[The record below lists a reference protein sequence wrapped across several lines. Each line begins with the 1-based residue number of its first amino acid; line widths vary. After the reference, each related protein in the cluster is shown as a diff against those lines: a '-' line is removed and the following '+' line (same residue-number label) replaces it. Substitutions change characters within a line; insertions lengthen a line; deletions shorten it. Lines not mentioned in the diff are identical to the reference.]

1 MTAEATVQSLQSA
14 VRRRL
19 WQGQFVAAARRALWG
34 SAVLMLLA
42 AVVHMA
48 ARRVHVDAVLSAL
61 VALWAM
67 TLAWAGL
74 RRPSDLVCALWAD
87 RHLGGASAFST
98 LLEMREGKAVSNDQA
113 MRWLERWT
121 EAKVPH
127 SLLLLGGRHESA
139 RLSKPLLA
147 MLVCTALATIVL
159 TLPGTVP
166 SAPQEPASPSATAAD
181 RLLPDAERP
190 ASADLVGAL
199 ASALRSADSRR
210 ASDRRD
216 DSLAPAA
223 TPGRSDAGTE
233 SRVAQTGT
241 APQGELAA
249 SGAPASGAASEA
261 APTAGAKP
269 TTSAGSGRDAGD
281 SRDERADT
289 GVSRVP
295 QSTMQAQR
303 RESSGRRPS
312 PERHADPDQLATFDE
327 EPPMHR
333 MTTAR
338 EVPNPAA
345 ATPPPATDAAP
356 LTPTKAAYV
365 YAWMKA
371 SRQRR

>member
-14 VRRRL
+14 VRHRL

-34 SAVLMLLA
+34 SAGLMLLA
-42 AVVHMA
+42 AVLHMA

-74 RRPSDLVCALWAD
+74 RRPSDSVCALWAD

-98 LLEMREGKAVSNDQA
+98 LLEMREGKAVPNDQA

-127 SLLLLGGRHESA
+127 SLRLLGGRHESA

-159 TLPGTVP
+159 TLPDTAP
-166 SAPQEPASPSATAAD
+166 SAPREPASPSATAAD

-199 ASALRSADSRR
+199 ASALRSGDSRR

-216 DSLAPAA
+216 DSRAPAA
-223 TPGRSDAGTE
+223 GPGRSDAGTE
-233 SRVAQTGT
+233 SRVAQSGT
-241 APQGELAA
+241 APPGEF
-249 SGAPASGAASEA
+249 STSSAPVSGAAGEA

-281 SRDERADT
+281 SRDERA

-303 RESSGRRPS
+303 RESSGRRPA
-312 PERHADPDQLATFDE
+312 PERQADPDQLATFDE
-327 EPPMHR
+327 EFPMHR
-333 MTTAR
+333 TTTGR
-338 EVPNPAA
+338 EVPDPAA

-356 LTPTKAAYV
+356 LTPTKAAYI

>member
-14 VRRRL
+14 VRHRL

-34 SAVLMLLA
+34 SAGLMLLA
-42 AVVHMA
+42 AVLHMA

-74 RRPSDLVCALWAD
+74 RRPSDSVCALWAD

-98 LLEMREGKAVSNDQA
+98 LLEMREGKAVPNDQA

-159 TLPGTVP
+159 TLPGTAP
-166 SAPQEPASPSATAAD
+166 SAPREPASPSATAAD

-199 ASALRSADSRR
+199 ASALRSTDSRR

-216 DSLAPAA
+216 DSRAPAA
-223 TPGRSDAGTE
+223 GPGRSDAGTE

-241 APQGELAA
+241 APPGEL
-249 SGAPASGAASEA
+249 STSSAPASGAAGEA

-281 SRDERADT
+281 SRDERADA

-303 RESSGRRPS
+303 RESSGRRPA
-312 PERHADPDQLATFDE
+312 PERQADPDQLATFDE

-338 EVPNPAA
+338 EVPDPAA